1 MLRAREVKL
10 LNADKANRM
19 LDAATFEEAA
29 KLLTDCGYEDMS
41 CMNAKEIEAQLNRH
55 RADIFYEID
64 RLAPDSDIAD
74 IFKMKYDYH
83 NAKVILK
90 AEAVGTKADDIL
102 SDAGRIPGK
111 ELKNLYEEGKY
122 SSMPGE
128 LGKAMEE
135 GKSVLARTANPQ
147 QSDFVIDKAYFKELS
162 SAAEESGNDFLRG
175 YAKILI
181 DSANLK
187 SAVRTLR
194 MGKGSDFMSA
204 ALASGGDVDK
214 DRILNASDKDAL
226 SELFAHSKLEAAA
239 QKGAEAIDGG
249 TLTAFELECDNA
261 VNSYLCQAK
270 LVSYGSEP
278 LTAYLAAV
286 ENEITAV
293 RMILTGRLAGVKSSV
308 IKERLRDMYA

>member
-64 RLAPDSDIAD
+64 RLAPDSDIAN

-204 ALASGGDVDK
+204 TLASGGDVDK

-293 RMILTGRLAGVKSSV
+293 RMILTGRLAGVNSSV